1 MIQYIWAY
9 NDTDKYEIF
18 EYQDLKKKVFTY
30 KYYKQ
35 NLENNRLMWN
45 DCQNSVVV
53 RAIVTAL
60 SVVGSIPTSDNT
72 LHDSYIAI
80 LSLVILCLCFM
91 L

>member
-18 EYQDLKKKVFTY
+18 EYQELKKKFPY
-30 KYYKQ
+30 KYYEQ

-60 SVVGSIPTSDNT
+60 SVVGSIPTSDST
-72 LHDSYIAI
+72 LHDSRIAI
-80 LSLVILCLCFM
+80 LNLVILCLRFM